1 MEKPICTFLGE
12 KLPPKT
18 LLPDGWKKMEA
29 EKPSMSFKFQKR
41 GKLTKKE
48 RARIEAT
55 NQTLTLWIGGVEV
68 GSLGGRHPSK
78 NIRGP
83 HLLWAEIMVVKVNL
97 NLARAVIRVEIILN
111 PIQ

>member
-1 MEKPICTFLGE
+1 
-12 KLPPKT
+12 
-18 LLPDGWKKMEA
+18 
-29 EKPSMSFKFQKR
+29 MSFKFQKR

-55 NQTLTLWIGGVEV
+55 NETLTLWIGGVEV

-97 NLARAVIRVEIILN
+97 NLETTAMARAVRRVENNL
-111 PIQ
+111 